1 VPLGGGLSSSAAL
14 EVATATLLESIS
26 GKRLDPVDKAL
37 LAQKAEHEYAGMPCG
52 IMDQFISVMG
62 KKDHLLLLDCRSR
75 HTELVPMTDPAI
87 ELLITNTN
95 VKHELT
101 GGEYAKRR
109 AQCEQAARELGVSSL
124 RDADAEKLERTRPKM
139 DNTVYRRAK
148 HVVSEIERTLH
159 AAEGVRAS
167 NWPTVGQLMYA
178 SHASL
183 RDDYEVSCPE
193 LDAVVEIAQSIGL
206 TGGVYGCRMT
216 GGGFGGC
223 TVALVQSDKVKAI
236 SDRVAVEYEKRTKIK
251 PTLFVSRP
259 AAGAT
264 VL

>member
-1 VPLGGGLSSSAAL
+1 
-14 EVATATLLESIS
+14 
-26 GKRLDPVDKAL
+26 
-37 LAQKAEHEYAGMPCG
+37 
-52 IMDQFISVMG
+52 MG

-75 HTELVPMTDPAI
+75 KTELIPMTDPSI

-109 AQCEQAARELGVSSL
+109 SQCEEAARVLKVKSL
-124 RDADAEKLERTRPKM
+124 RDADASMLEAAKPKM
-139 DNTVYRRAK
+139 DETVFRRAR
-148 HVVSEIERTLH
+148 HVISEIERTVH

-178 SHASL
+178 SHFSL

-193 LDAVVEIAQSIGL
+193 LDAVVDIAQSIGPK
-206 TGGVYGCRMT
+206 GGVHGCRMT

-223 TVALVQSDKVKAI
+223 TVALVQSDQVKSI
-236 SDRVAVEYEKRTKIK
+236 SDRIATEYEKRTKIK
-251 PTLFVSRP
+251 PTIFVSRP

-264 VL
+264 VLKS